1 MAAIRFGSI
10 RRCMNMVDYSNVQ
23 NCYDYLKSQGGI
35 AYIDTRGGLSMEGNT
50 LASF

>member
-1 MAAIRFGSI
+1 
-10 RRCMNMVDYSNVQ
+10 MVDYSNVQ

-50 LASF
+50 LDSFYNGIFKRF